1 MYSPTIG
8 VTFVPLCN
16 QKSQK
21 KLFRGYINN
30 VIPAGINDLAGTT
43 QPQIVDIEP
52 IKYSRSTCIFCGW
65 VLLAENLLRLRLNF
79 AANYTIM
86 YTRLVHFCSFG
97 FIGNPLINLYLKNAI
112 KIRNEQIG
120 LMLV

>member
-1 MYSPTIG
+1 MQWCYTKLDYKHVYSPTIG

-79 AANYTIM
+79 ADNYTIII
-86 YTRLVHFCSFG
+86 F
-97 FIGNPLINLYLKNAI
+97 LIRSI
-112 KIRNEQIG
+112 IRNI
-120 LMLV
+120 

>member
-1 MYSPTIG
+1 MQWCYTKLDQIFAYKHVYSPTIG

-79 AANYTIM
+79 AANYTI
-86 YTRLVHFCSFG
+86 
-97 FIGNPLINLYLKNAI
+97 I
-112 KIRNEQIG
+112 KIITISPDFFVY
-120 LMLV
+120 LHVSLLVL

>member
-1 MYSPTIG
+1 MQWCYTKLDQIFAYKHVYSPTIG
-8 VTFVPLCN
+8 ITFILLCN

-30 VIPAGINDLAGTT
+30 VILAGINDLARTT

-65 VLLAENLLRLRLNF
+65 VLLAENLLHLRLNF

-86 YTRLVHFCSFG
+86 TIYIIFY
-97 FIGNPLINLYLKNAI
+97 LISTCTILYHIIL
-112 KIRNEQIG
+112 
-120 LMLV
+120 